1 MDIIIIT
8 VLLVLAI
15 VLFLVEVFLIP
26 GISIAGIA
34 AIGCLIYA
42 NYYAF
47 VHLGNTGG
55 GITLAISAVTC
66 ISSLIVFM
74 RSKLLDKV
82 ALTENIV
89 STVGDSTKG
98 KKVKPGDTGICTTRL
113 ALIGHAE
120 IDGMVMEVKSIDG
133 FLDEKTPIVVNRIS
147 EGVILVERMK

>member
-1 MDIIIIT
+1 MFF
-8 VLLVLAI
+8 AI

-34 AIGCLIYA
+34 AIGCLVYA

-55 GITLAISAVTC
+55 GITLAVSAVTC
-66 ISSLIVFM
+66 TGSLIVFM
-74 RSKLLDKV
+74 RSKMLDKI

-89 STVGDSTKG
+89 STVGDSTSN

-120 IDGMVMEVKSIDG
+120 INGTVMEVKSIDG
-133 FLDEKTPIVVNRIS
+133 FLDEKTPIVVNRIT
-147 EGVILVERMK
+147 EGVILVEKKN

>member
-8 VLLVLAI
+8 ALLVFAI

-34 AIGCLIYA
+34 AIGCLVYA

-55 GITLAISAVTC
+55 SITLAVSAVTC
-66 ISSLIVFM
+66 IGSLVLFM
-74 RSKLLDKV
+74 RSKMLDKI
-82 ALTENIV
+82 ALKENIV
-89 STVGDSTKG
+89 STVSKPAE
-98 KKVKPGDTGICTTRL
+98 KRVKPGDTGICTTRL

-120 IDGMVMEVKSIDG
+120 INGTVTEVKSIDG
-133 FLDEKTPIVVNRIS
+133 FLDEKTPVVVNRIT
-147 EGVILVERMK
+147 EGIILVERIK